1 MNFQTSGLICTLPL
15 PQSQKH
21 ALPKFFRS
29 LEDGCTSFPP
39 ARNVSDRHT
48 KLLGDLKKPGG
59 ALIVY
64 ALTDVLENLSL
75 GQQGPLA
82 SFGSSPG
89 EFGSCQLAMIRL
101 LPRNCRDDLAYV

>member
-1 MNFQTSGLICTLPL
+1 MLSL

-39 ARNVSDRHT
+39 ARNVSDRDT
-48 KLLGDLKKPGG
+48 KLLGDLKKRGG

-64 ALTDVLENLSL
+64 ALTDVLESSAWVSKDHLNLLEAPLVSL
-75 GQQGPLA
+75 GRVNLT
-82 SFGSSPG
+82 
-89 EFGSCQLAMIRL
+89 
-101 LPRNCRDDLAYV
+101 